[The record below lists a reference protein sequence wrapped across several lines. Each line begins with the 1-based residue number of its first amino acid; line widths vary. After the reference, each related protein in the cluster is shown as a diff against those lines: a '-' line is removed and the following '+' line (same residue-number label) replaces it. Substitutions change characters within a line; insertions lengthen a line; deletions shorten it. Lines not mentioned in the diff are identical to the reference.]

1 MSSTESAIY
10 YLIWTSQKPREIQ
23 IVTLFI
29 WTTKLR
35 VGRSVISLGGGDKP
49 LVEDEIGK
57 LGFSNKA
64 QRKKKSLKTV
74 ALVIPLLIL
83 IQFTLF

>member
-1 MSSTESAIY
+1 MSGTESAIY

-35 VGRSVISLGGGDKP
+35 AGKSVTSLGGGDKQ
-49 LVEDEIGK
+49 LLEDEIGK

-64 QRKKKSLKTV
+64 QRKKIFKDCRVGHT
-74 ALVIPLLIL
+74 P
-83 IQFTLF
+83 F